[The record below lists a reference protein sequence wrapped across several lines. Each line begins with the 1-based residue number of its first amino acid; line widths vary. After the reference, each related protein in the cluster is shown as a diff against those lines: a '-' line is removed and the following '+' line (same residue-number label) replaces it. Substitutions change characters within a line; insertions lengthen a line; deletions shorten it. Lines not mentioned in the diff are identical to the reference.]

1 MTSAITVPFY
11 GSELFVVDHKGQP
24 YTPMKTIVESIG
36 LDWASQ
42 YTKLK
47 QRFAS
52 TIVEIAMVANDGK
65 ERLMTCLPLRKL
77 FGWLM
82 SISPNKIPNLDVRAK
97 VVMYQNECDDV
108 LWDYWTKGQAINKRL
123 TISPEQQAELHNIVE
138 DRAGNNRKVFA
149 EMWSRHNRH
158 FKVAKYNQLLAVH
171 FEDAKQ
177 YLASMELRSKL
188 ELAVVPQDAFSM
200 MFSETR
206 HQVADYMHRLQKQ
219 VIDLGG
225 TLPSYPAF
233 DNDAIAAT
241 VIGSIVQSRRMFL
254 TFGMDGKPNVSFIPS
269 DCYVIRDEDFP
280 KVIADREGVNKSLLP
295 DIMQSVMKRL
305 GLANK

>member
-1 MTSAITVPFY
+1 MTSIALAFHETNFSI
-11 GSELFVVDHKGQP
+11 VDHKGQIWLRAP
-24 YTPMKTIVESIG
+24 ELAHALTYADQSSVNRIYARHSDEFTDGMT
-36 LDWASQ
+36 ASV
-42 YTKLK
+42 KLTDPCGDL
-47 QRFAS
+47 QETRIFS
-52 TIVEIAMVANDGK
+52 LRGCHLIAMFARTAVAK
-65 ERLMTCLPLRKL
+65 EFRR
-77 FGWLM
+77 WV
-82 SISPNKIPNLDVRAK
+82 LDILDR
-97 VVMYQNECDDV
+97 EV
-108 LWDYWTKGQAINKRL
+108 LGQAINKRL
-123 TISPEQQAELHNIVE
+123 TISPEQQAELHSIVE
-138 DRAGNNRKVFA
+138 DRAGGNRKVFA

-200 MFSETR
+200 MFGETR
-206 HQVADYMHRLQKQ
+206 HQVADYMHKIQKQ
-219 VIDLGG
+219 VVELGG